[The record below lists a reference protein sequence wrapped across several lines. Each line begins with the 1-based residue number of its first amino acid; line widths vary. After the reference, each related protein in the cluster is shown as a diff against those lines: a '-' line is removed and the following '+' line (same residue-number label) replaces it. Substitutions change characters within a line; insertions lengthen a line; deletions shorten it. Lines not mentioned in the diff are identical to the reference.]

1 MPGHILRGH
10 ILSGQVVAI
19 LALGIAALLALCGP
33 AQAQG
38 DARNGRAL
46 ARSWCTSCHL
56 VEPSGLGSDT
66 APPFAIIAL
75 LPAIMALLP
84 DIIALLPDIMA
95 SPDITTEGG
104 SLACGLS
111 LSIRPCSRLVVLV
124 VESRVR

>member
-66 APPFAIIAL
+66 APPFAIIANDAQR
-75 LPAIMALLP
+75 PATRLRRWLADPHPPMPNMRLSKKEIDDLVAYL
-84 DIIALLPDIMA
+84 
-95 SPDITTEGG
+95 E
-104 SLACGLS
+104 SLKS
-111 LSIRPCSRLVVLV
+111 KK
-124 VESRVR
+124 